1 MNNFLHL
8 SWTMHDWLDGLNKK
22 RWLVEQMKIPSIK
35 VTAVGQEEA
44 ERMKVRDGEKIDIV
58 KVFIKIWSAN
68 AVLMTN
74 LEFMLKEG
82 SLKDAD
88 GAWITFVNVLNVD
101 TFKYCL
107 EWKALSTQKLWDE
120 NNGCPDGLCTV
131 MQV

>member
-1 MNNFLHL
+1 
-8 SWTMHDWLDGLNKK
+8 MHDWLDGLNKK

-35 VTAVGQEEA
+35 VTG
-44 ERMKVRDGEKIDIV
+44 MKVRDGEEIDIV

-74 LEFMLKEG
+74 LELMLKEG